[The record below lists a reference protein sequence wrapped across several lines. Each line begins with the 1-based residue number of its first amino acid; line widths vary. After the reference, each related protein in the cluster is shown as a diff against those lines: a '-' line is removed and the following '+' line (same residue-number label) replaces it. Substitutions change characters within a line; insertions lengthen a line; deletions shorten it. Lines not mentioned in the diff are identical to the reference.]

1 MRLISCAIGG
11 EYEKSPEK
19 ELQLK
24 KSTVDAAR
32 PELSPFHKK
41 EHPDTSHFSLSK
53 KPTTKITS
61 F

>member
-24 KSTVDAAR
+24 KVQLTLPGQSCHHSTKKNTQIHHT
-32 PELSPFHKK
+32 FHSAKNQPQK
-41 EHPDTSHFSLSK
+41 
-53 KPTTKITS
+53 
-61 F
+61 